1 MLFSISSLLRSQE
14 PASKFSTQSLVPG
27 PVPVGPVLDRVD
39 LGAGLLYSI
48 EDVLDIDVDEALT
61 STEIARRMNLQ
72 PEWRYAGQTPIAGKR
87 RVRAA
92 IGRLSQTWT
101 ELQLTHLL
109 TQPDCPLQGS
119 GAWVRE
125 AFIAARPRYDGR
137 GNVLFPDAAS
147 SRWRRRLPPSEADPG
162 VSFYSLCFPGLE
174 GSPDGGWRRSLLWT
188 KAARSSAVRVCLLYR
203 QQPELS
209 LRSLDH

>member
-48 EDVLDIDVDEALT
+48 EDFLELEVDYSLT
-61 STEIARRMNLQ
+61 STELARRMNLQ
-72 PEWRYAGQTPIAGKR
+72 PEWRYAGQTPSAGR
-87 RVRAA
+87 RTVQAA
-92 IGRLSQTWT
+92 IGRLSATWT

-109 TQPDCPLQGS
+109 SQPECPLQGS

-125 AFIAARPRYDGR
+125 AFLAARPRYDGR
-137 GNVLFPDAAS
+137 GTVLFPDGES
-147 SRWRRRLPPSEADPG
+147 SRWRRRLPSSPSSGGDLE
-162 VSFYSLCFPGLE
+162 VSFYSICFPGLE
-174 GSPDGGWRRSLLWT
+174 GLSDGSWRRSLLWV
-188 KAARSSAVRVCLLYR
+188 KAARSTAARVCLLYR
-203 QQPELS
+203 A
-209 LRSLDH
+209 